1 MNLDFIPTWASAIAQ
16 FEGSAPGTPAARNHN
31 PGNLK
36 FAGQPGAIGR
46 DSAGF
51 AIFPDDGTGYQ
62 ALTNQLAKYVRDYP
76 NDSILD
82 ITAHYLGQS
91 SPTVNAQGD
100 AFTYAA
106 FVAGNLGVPIS
117 TTLGQLAAGPQLP
130 DLNQP
135 AADVIPW
142 LESGVST
149 EATAAN
155 TGGAASTPF
164 GDTIAMLFVIGLGTW
179 LLTRSGG

>member
-16 FEGSAPGTPAARNHN
+16 FEGGAPGSVASRNHN

-36 FAGQPGAIGR
+36 FAGQPGAVGA
-46 DSAGF
+46 DSRGF
-51 AIFPDDGTGYQ
+51 AIFADDATGYQ
-62 ALTNQLAKYVRDYP
+62 ALSNQLAKYVRDYP

-82 ITAHYLGQS
+82 ITAHYLGQF

-130 DLNQP
+130 DLSEP
-135 AADVIPW
+135 AADVLPW
-142 LESGVST
+142 LEPGVST
-149 EATAAN
+149 AATAAN
-155 TGGAASTPF
+155 TGGSASTPF
-164 GDTIAMLFVIGLGTW
+164 GDTIAMLVVLGVGGW
-179 LLTRSGG
+179 LISRSWG